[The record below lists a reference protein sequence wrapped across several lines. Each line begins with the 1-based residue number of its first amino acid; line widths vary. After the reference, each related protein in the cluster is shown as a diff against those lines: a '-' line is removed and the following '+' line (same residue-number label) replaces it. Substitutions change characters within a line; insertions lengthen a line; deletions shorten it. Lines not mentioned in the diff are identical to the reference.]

1 MKMRLDAPETLYM
14 NNRSEPVQTEQ
25 TRFDAGQPPRR
36 IMRTVAPDFT
46 RWRRVLFK
54 VNLLMAAVFFLLEAI
69 SVMFLCFGSL
79 ASRQFTECFRQYIL
93 VPTAVN
99 AAALAAEVFLLKK
112 YPRNGLLQDAAALI
126 AMTVI
131 CTSAASA
138 QYSYESFTA
147 VFCIPV
153 FASIV
158 FCNKKLILT
167 TAAACLCGLGVSVSF
182 RYAERLGIGIADSDI
197 VPETAVAAAAVLLSL
212 LIAQIIN
219 ALMSEQKNKL
229 IEAVSEAKR
238 AQCDAAKANSAKS
251 SFLANMSHE
260 IRTPINAILGMNE
273 MILREEHNAAIREY
287 AENIQSSGNLLLSVI
302 NDVLDISKIESGN
315 IETVSSDYNISSL
328 INECY
333 IMSASR
339 AREKDLALNVECSEA
354 LPRLLSGDEAHI
366 RQIIVNL
373 LTNAV
378 KYTEKGSITLSAGGE
393 RDGNTFMLTVSV
405 RDTGIGIS
413 EENLGKLFVQFRRF
427 DIERNKN
434 IEGTG
439 LGLTIVKR
447 LADLMGGIVTV
458 KSRLGEGSTF
468 TVSIPQRIVD
478 DTPTGKFKP
487 SYSRQTEYE
496 YVCSF
501 EAPDV
506 RILAV
511 DDLPVNLM
519 VITNMLK
526 DTKVRI
532 DTASSGKEAIGL
544 AEKNHYHLIL
554 MDHLMPEMD
563 GVETYEKIK
572 ADENSLCADTPVI
585 MLTANALA
593 GVREQYM
600 YEGFSDYIS
609 KPVRGKMLE
618 ETIMKHLPAELVN
631 KNVSDASHKKP
642 AYEENAESSS
652 AEMAK
657 IAETL
662 PQLNMGIALPYCCG
676 SMELFINI
684 LREFSSGKRYEELER
699 QFEEKAYDDYRRN
712 VHTLK
717 STALTV
723 GLEGLSERA
732 RASEMALKKGCTE
745 LAEMNHPELMNMY
758 ADLLERIRELLKS
771 L

>member
-1 MKMRLDAPETLYM
+1 
-14 NNRSEPVQTEQ
+14 
-25 TRFDAGQPPRR
+25 
-36 IMRTVAPDFT
+36 
-46 RWRRVLFK
+46 
-54 VNLLMAAVFFLLEAI
+54 MAAIFFLLEVI

-93 VPTAVN
+93 VPTAVS
-99 AAALAAEVFLLKK
+99 AAVLAAEAFLLKK
-112 YPRNGLLQDAAALI
+112 YPRSGFWQDASVLI

-158 FCNKKLILT
+158 FYNKKLTL
-167 TAAACLCGLGVSVSF
+167 TAAAASLCGLAVSVSF

-219 ALMSEQKNKL
+219 TLMSEQNNKL
-229 IEAVSEAKR
+229 IKAVSEAKR
-238 AQCDAAKANSAKS
+238 SQHEAAKANSAKS

-287 AENIQSSGNLLLSVI
+287 AENIQSSGNLLLSII
-302 NDVLDISKIESGN
+302 NDVLDISKIEAGH
-315 IETVSSDYNISSL
+315 IETVTSDYNISSL
-328 INECY
+328 INDCY

-339 AREKDLALNVECSEA
+339 ARDKNLALNVECAED

-366 RQIIVNL
+366 RQIVVNL

-378 KYTEKGSITLSAGGE
+378 KYTEKGSITLSVGGE
-393 RDGNTFMLTVSV
+393 RDEDVFMLTVSV

-427 DIERNKN
+427 DLERNKN
-434 IEGTG
+434 VEGTG

-447 LADLMGGIVTV
+447 LADIMGGIVTV
-458 KSRLGEGSTF
+458 KSKLGEGSIF
-468 TVSIPQRIVD
+468 TVSIPQKIVD
-478 DTPTGKFKP
+478 GTPAGKLKLN
-487 SYSRQTEYE
+487 YSRSAEYE

-501 EAPDV
+501 EAPDA

-511 DDLPVNLM
+511 DDLPVNLA

-526 DTKVRI
+526 DTRVQI
-532 DTASSGKEAIGL
+532 DTAGSGKEAVGL

-563 GVETYEKIK
+563 GVETYERIK
-572 ADENSLCADTPVI
+572 TDKSSLCADTPVI

-600 YEGFSDYIS
+600 YAGFADYIS

-631 KNVSDASHKKP
+631 RNVSNASHKKP
-642 AYEENAESSS
+642 AYEKTEERSS
-652 AEMAK
+652 AEMTK
-657 IAETL
+657 IAEAL

-684 LREFSSGKRYEELER
+684 LREFSSNKRYEELER
-699 QFEEKAYDDYRRN
+699 QFAEKAYDDYRRS

-717 STALTV
+717 STALTI

-758 ADLLERIRELLKS
+758 ADLLEKIRELLKS